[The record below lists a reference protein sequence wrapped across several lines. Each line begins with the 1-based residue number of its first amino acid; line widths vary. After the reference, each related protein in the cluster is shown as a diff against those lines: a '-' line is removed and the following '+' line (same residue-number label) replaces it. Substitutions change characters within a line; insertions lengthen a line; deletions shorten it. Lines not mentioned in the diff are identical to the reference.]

1 LTQKRLI
8 KCRKIKDPHPTNQVS
23 IKNNKYID
31 TLLSSHTTPRPCY
44 STPVINQV
52 PFSKAA
58 RPTLHTKSLE
68 HKPEHCVVDHNT
80 ANQTA
85 TQATSETHPQQPP
98 TTQSAATKGKH
109 RPYKIIIHPRQT
121 NKAQQPPET
130 TSCEVIF
137 SVSPSRRLG

>member
-1 LTQKRLI
+1 MQ
-8 KCRKIKDPHPTNQVS
+8 KIKDPHPTNQVS

-31 TLLSSHTTPRPCY
+31 TLLSSHTTPPLCY
-44 STPVINQV
+44 STLVINQV

-98 TTQSAATKGKH
+98 TTQSATTKGKH
-109 RPYKIIIHPRQT
+109 RPYKIIVIPARQT
-121 NKAQQPPET
+121 KHNNHQKQHP
-130 TSCEVIF
+130 VKLF
-137 SVSPSRRLG
+137 SLSAPRGDLDKLKR

>member
-1 LTQKRLI
+1 MQ
-8 KCRKIKDPHPTNQVS
+8 KIKDPHPTNQVS

-31 TLLSSHTTPRPCY
+31 TLLSSHTTPPPCY
-44 STPVINQV
+44 STPVINQA

-85 TQATSETHPQQPP
+85 TQATSETHPQQPH
-98 TTQSAATKGKH
+98 S
-109 RPYKIIIHPRQT
+109 
-121 NKAQQPPET
+121 QQPPKASIGPIKLSSIPARQT
-130 TSCEVIF
+130 KHNNHQKLHPVKLF
-137 SVSPSRRLG
+137 SLSAPRGDLDKLKR